1 MDDSSKMPRP
11 EKVERRQAETMSLGA
26 DAHFRLLVEGIND
39 YAIYLLDPEGRVVTW
54 NRGAERIKG
63 YKREEVVGKHFSLF
77 YPKEAIEQGWP
88 EQALEIA
95 STDDLF
101 KKEGWQVRKDGSRFW
116 AAVVIAALRDE
127 TGNLTGFSKTACEVT
142 GRRQGEEKFRG
153 LLESAPDAMV
163 IVAGDGAIVLVNT
176 QTERLFGYNREELI
190 GQPVEV
196 LIPQPM
202 RAKHVQQRNDYF
214 ANPLVRP
221 MGSKLEL
228 YGIRQDGSQF
238 PVEISLGPLEAEE
251 GLLVS
256 AAIRDVSER
265 KRIEQAL
272 KDADRRKDEFL
283 AMLSHELRN
292 PLAPILNALQVL
304 QLEKGE
310 SPHQQKAQ
318 AIIERQVGQLT
329 HLVDDLL
336 DVSRTVTGR
345 IQLRREQIA
354 AKDIV
359 ERAVET
365 VRPLIDERKHELT
378 VSLPP
383 DSICLYADAA
393 RMEQVVTNLLTNA
406 AKYTNEG
413 GHIWLSVQQEGD
425 KAVLRVRDTG
435 LGISPAFLPHVFD
448 LFTQAERTS
457 DRLQGGLG
465 IGLALV
471 KRLVEMHEG
480 TIGVSSAL
488 GQGSEF
494 VVSLPA
500 ILAVPLASKRHSPAS
515 EIAKPNSA
523 ALRVLVVDDNVDA
536 AMALE
541 MLLTASGHKVRVAHT
556 GPTGIAAALDFRPNV
571 MLLDIGLPELNGWKV
586 AKQIRQEFLQD
597 IVLVAMTGYGQNRD
611 RQRSRRAGFD
621 HHLVKPVDF
630 GKLRQIL
637 AAVSEKAAVATEWV

>member
-1 MDDSSKMPRP
+1 MDERAQTPLGQS
-11 EKVERRQAETMSLGA
+11 VERGQSEAMPLGA
-26 DAHFRLLVEGIND
+26 DEHFRLLVEGVKD

-54 NRGAERIKG
+54 NKGAERIKG
-63 YKREEVVGKHFSLF
+63 YKAEEVVGKHFSLF

-88 EQALEIA
+88 EQALEVA

-101 KKEGWQVRKDGSRFW
+101 KREGWQVRKDGSRFW
-116 AAVVIAALRDE
+116 AGVVITALRDE
-127 TGNLTGFSKTACEVT
+127 VGNLKGFSKIACEVT

-163 IVAGDGAIVLVNT
+163 IVAGDGTIVLVNT
-176 QTERLFGYNREELI
+176 QTERLFGYRREELL
-190 GQPVEV
+190 GQPVEILV
-196 LIPQPM
+196 AEPM
-202 RAKHVQQRNDYF
+202 RAKHVQQRNRF
-214 ANPLVRP
+214 LASPVVRP
-221 MGSKLEL
+221 MGSGLDL
-228 YGIRQDGSQF
+228 YGLRKDGSQF
-238 PVEISLGPLEAEE
+238 PVEISLSPLDAEE

-256 AAIRDVSER
+256 AVVRDISER
-265 KRIEQAL
+265 KRIEEAL

-304 QLEKGE
+304 QLQKGE
-310 SPHQQKAQ
+310 TPRQQKAQ
-318 AIIERQVGQLT
+318 AIIERQVGRLT

-336 DVSRTVTGR
+336 DVSRTVSGR
-345 IQLRREQIA
+345 IKLRREQIVVS
-354 AKDIV
+354 DIV

-365 VRPLIDERKHELT
+365 VRPLIDQRRHEFT

-383 DSICLYADAA
+383 EPIWLNGDAA
-393 RMEQVVTNLLTNA
+393 RLEQVVTNLLTNA
-406 AKYTNEG
+406 AKYTTEG

-425 KAVLRVRDTG
+425 KLVLRVRDTG
-435 LGISPAFLPHVFD
+435 LGIAPAFLPHVFD
-448 LFTQAERTS
+448 LFTQAERSS

-465 IGLALV
+465 IGLALA

-480 TIGVSSAL
+480 TIVVSSTL
-488 GQGSEF
+488 GEGSEF
-494 VVSLPA
+494 VVCLPVA
-500 ILAVPLASKRHSPAS
+500 LPRVSHKTRPSPP
-515 EIAKPNSA
+515 ERAKPTSA
-523 ALRVLVVDDNVDA
+523 VLRVLVVDDNVDA
-536 AMALE
+536 ATALE
-541 MLLTASGHKVRVAHT
+541 MLLTASGHEVRVAHT
-556 GPTGIAAALDFRPNV
+556 GPTGLAAAFDFRPDV

-586 AKQIRQEFLQD
+586 AKQIRLEFLQD

-637 AAVSEKAAVATEWV
+637 AAVSEKVASLPCRV